1 MWTRE
6 QQDAIDA
13 RGGSLLV
20 AAAAGSGKTAVLT
33 QRILALCREGAS
45 VDRMLVVTFTN
56 AAAAEMRARILAAF
70 SAEAD
75 AGDPTFAEQ
84 AALVE
89 RADICT
95 LHRFCIGVLREHF
108 QAAGVDPS
116 FRLGDEAAVQVLRE
130 SALADAIDACY
141 ESGDP
146 DFLALTERMTDEEIA
161 AAADALYAFLLSRA
175 DPWPWLD
182 RAVDAYAADPEG
194 VAHSPAAA
202 LLLSQARALL
212 AQAQRLL
219 EQYAPIAAF
228 SAAHEALWA
237 EPVAKDWARCARPWT
252 PSPSRACRRARPPER
267 RWTRRKLPRCARPG
281 MR

>member
-89 RADICT
+89 RAA
-95 LHRFCIGVLREHF
+95 REELAEAWRTASASACCASTSRPPAWIHPF
-108 QAAGVDPS
+108 AWATRPPCRCCANPPS
-116 FRLGDEAAVQVLRE
+116 
-130 SALADAIDACY
+130 
-141 ESGDP
+141 P
-146 DFLALTERMTDEEIA
+146 
-161 AAADALYAFLLSRA
+161 
-175 DPWPWLD
+175 
-182 RAVDAYAADPEG
+182 
-194 VAHSPAAA
+194 
-202 LLLSQARALL
+202 
-212 AQAQRLL
+212 
-219 EQYAPIAAF
+219 
-228 SAAHEALWA
+228 
-237 EPVAKDWARCARPWT
+237 T
-252 PSPSRACRRARPPER
+252 PSTPVMSPVIRTSLRSRSA
-267 RWTRRKLPRCARPG
+267 
-281 MR
+281 

>member
-1 MWTRE
+1 MWTQE

-75 AGDPTFAEQ
+75 AGDPAFAEQ

-141 ESGDP
+141 ETGDP

-161 AAADALYAFLLSRA
+161 AAAVRLPALPRRPVAVARPRRRRLCRRPRGGRPFPRRGAAPLAGARA
-175 DPWPWLD
+175 ARAGATAP
-182 RAVDAYAADPEG
+182 RAVCPNRG
-194 VAHSPAAA
+194 VFCRPRGA
-202 LLLSQARALL
+202 LRAG
-212 AQAQRLL
+212 
-219 EQYAPIAAF
+219 
-228 SAAHEALWA
+228 
-237 EPVAKDWARCARPWT
+237 CG
-252 PSPSRACRRARPPER
+252 RARRAVQS
-267 RWTRRKLPRCARPG
+267 L
-281 MR
+281 